1 MSKNMNIPNVLSASR
16 IIFLPILYLYFF
28 IGTQLEFLIGYILLG
43 ATDWLDGFLA
53 RALNQVT
60 HLGKILDTVAD
71 ILFYFST
78 LFFITYAYPYVIESN
93 IVLLIVFMCFYL
105 GAFIL
110 STILFKKPIQLHT
123 NHLRLNAVFVYAV
136 LIVSTFT
143 DATIFVSITLISF
156 MIAYVEEMI
165 IFIKF
170 GEVDIDTRSIWSLI
184 KKRRKTHGLRETQI
198 QSHQKRQ
205 SD

>member
-16 IIFLPILYLYFF
+16 IIFLPILYIYFF

-53 RALNQVT
+53 RALHQVT

-78 LFFITYAYPYVIESN
+78 LFFITISYPYIIEAN
-93 IVLLIVFMCFYL
+93 IIWLIIFMCFYL
-105 GAFIL
+105 GAFIT

-123 NHLRLNAVFVYAV
+123 NHLRLNAVFVYFV

-143 DATIFVSITLISF
+143 DATLFVSIILISF
-156 MIAYVEEMI
+156 IVAYIEEIM
-165 IFIKF
+165 IFILF
-170 GEVDIDTRSIWSLI
+170 GEVDIDTRSIWPLI
-184 KKRRKTHGLRETQI
+184 KKRREANGIRKT
-198 QSHQKRQ
+198 KV
-205 SD
+205 

>member
-1 MSKNMNIPNVLSASR
+1 MSKNMNIPNALSISR
-16 IIFLPILYLYFF
+16 IVFLPILYVYFF
-28 IGTQLEFLIGYILLG
+28 IGSQLEFLIGYIILG

-53 RALNQVT
+53 RALKQVT

-78 LFFITYAYPYVIESN
+78 LFFIAYAYPFIIASN
-93 IVLLIVFMCFYL
+93 IYLLVAFMCFYL
-105 GAFIL
+105 GAFII
-110 STILFKKPIQLHT
+110 STILFRKPIQLHT

-143 DATIFVSITLISF
+143 DSTLFVSITLISF
-156 MIAYVEEMI
+156 MIAYVEEIM
-165 IFIKF
+165 IFILF

-184 KKRRKTHGLRETQI
+184 KKRREEHGLRET
-198 QSHQKRQ
+198 
-205 SD
+205 

>member
-1 MSKNMNIPNVLSASR
+1 MSKNMNIPNALSISR
-16 IIFLPILYLYFF
+16 IVFLPILYVYFF
-28 IGTQLEFLIGYILLG
+28 IGSQLEFLIGYIILG

-78 LFFITYAYPYVIESN
+78 LFFITYAYPFIIASN
-93 IVLLIVFMCFYL
+93 IYLLIAFMCFYL
-105 GAFIL
+105 GAFII

-143 DATIFVSITLISF
+143 DSTLFVSITLISF
-156 MIAYVEEMI
+156 MIAYVEEIM
-165 IFIKF
+165 IFILF

-184 KKRRKTHGLRETQI
+184 KKRREEHGLRET
-198 QSHQKRQ
+198 
-205 SD
+205 

>member
-1 MSKNMNIPNVLSASR
+1 MSKNMNIPNALSISR
-16 IIFLPILYLYFF
+16 IVFLPILYVYFF
-28 IGTQLEFLIGYILLG
+28 IGSQLEFLIGYIILG

-53 RALNQVT
+53 RALKQVT

-78 LFFITYAYPYVIESN
+78 LFFIAYAYPFIIASN
-93 IVLLIVFMCFYL
+93 IYLLVAFMCFYL
-105 GAFIL
+105 GAFII

-143 DATIFVSITLISF
+143 DSTLFVSITLISF
-156 MIAYVEEMI
+156 MIAYVEEIM
-165 IFIKF
+165 IFILF

-184 KKRRKTHGLRETQI
+184 KKRREEHGLRET
-198 QSHQKRQ
+198 
-205 SD
+205 

>member
-16 IIFLPILYLYFF
+16 IIFLPILYIYFF

-53 RALNQVT
+53 RALHQVT

-78 LFFITYAYPYVIESN
+78 LFFITISYPYIIEAN
-93 IVLLIVFMCFYL
+93 IIWLIIFMCFYL
-105 GAFIL
+105 GAFIT

-123 NHLRLNAVFVYAV
+123 NHLRLNAVFVYFV

-143 DATIFVSITLISF
+143 DATLFVSITLISF
-156 MIAYVEEMI
+156 IVAYIEEIM
-165 IFIKF
+165 IFILF
-170 GEVDIDTRSIWSLI
+170 GEVDIDTRSIWPLI
-184 KKRRKTHGLRETQI
+184 KKRREANGLRKT
-198 QSHQKRQ
+198 KV
-205 SD
+205 

>member
-1 MSKNMNIPNVLSASR
+1 MMTKNINVPNALSISR
-16 IIFLPILYLYFF
+16 IIFLPALYVYFF
-28 IGTQLEFLIGYILLG
+28 LGSQLEFLVGYIILG

-53 RALNQVT
+53 RALKQVT

-78 LFFITYAYPYVIESN
+78 LFFIAYAYPFIIASN
-93 IVLLIVFMCFYL
+93 MVLLIIFMCFYL
-105 GAFIL
+105 GAFII
-110 STILFKKPIQLHT
+110 SIVLFKKPIQLHT

-143 DATIFVSITLISF
+143 DSTLFVSLTLISF
-156 MIAYVEEMI
+156 MIAYVEEI
-165 IFIKF
+165 VIFIKF

-184 KKRRKTHGLRETQI
+184 KKRREEHGLRET
-198 QSHQKRQ
+198 
-205 SD
+205 

>member
-1 MSKNMNIPNVLSASR
+1 MSKNMNIPNALSISR
-16 IIFLPILYLYFF
+16 IVFLPILYVYFF
-28 IGTQLEFLIGYILLG
+28 IGSQLEFLIGYIILG

-53 RALNQVT
+53 RALKQVT

-78 LFFITYAYPYVIESN
+78 LFFIAYAYPFIIASN
-93 IVLLIVFMCFYL
+93 MYLLIAFMCFYL
-105 GAFIL
+105 GAFII

-143 DATIFVSITLISF
+143 DSTLFVSITLISF
-156 MIAYVEEMI
+156 MIAYVEEIM
-165 IFIKF
+165 IFIIF

-184 KKRRKTHGLRETQI
+184 KKRREEHGLRET
-198 QSHQKRQ
+198 
-205 SD
+205 

>member
-1 MSKNMNIPNVLSASR
+1 MTKNINVPNALSISR
-16 IIFLPILYLYFF
+16 IIFLPALYVYFF
-28 IGTQLEFLIGYILLG
+28 LGSQLEFLVGYIILG

-53 RALNQVT
+53 RALKQVT

-78 LFFITYAYPYVIESN
+78 LFFIAYAYPFIIASN
-93 IVLLIVFMCFYL
+93 MVLLIIFMCFYL
-105 GAFIL
+105 GAFII
-110 STILFKKPIQLHT
+110 SIVLFKKPIQLHT

-143 DATIFVSITLISF
+143 DSTLFVSLTLISF
-156 MIAYVEEMI
+156 MIAYVEEI
-165 IFIKF
+165 VIFIKF

-184 KKRRKTHGLRETQI
+184 KKRREEHGLRET
-198 QSHQKRQ
+198 
-205 SD
+205 